1 MAQAVGRG
9 MLAETCRARRLPTGV
24 PDHVGTD
31 GNVSAH
37 RFDGTWKQK
46 SLGLHPAPVDAQSFQ
61 QLGAQWDIAVAAAL
75 TLFNANHHA
84 LTVHVAY
91 LQTAQFGPAQGG
103 GVQRRYE
110 GAVIEIGRRMNEPG
124 LLLWTEHGGEP
135 LGALGERDV
144 LGQKVAAQGIW

>member
-1 MAQAVGRG
+1 MAQAVGRE
-9 MLAETCRARRLPTGV
+9 MLADTCRSRRLPTGV

-91 LQTAQFGPAQGG
+91 LQTARFGPTQSG
-103 GVQRRYE
+103 GVQRGYQ
-110 GAVIEIGRRMNEPG
+110 GAGIEIWRRINELG
-124 LLLWTEHGGEP
+124 HLFWTKHGG
-135 LGALGERDV
+135 
-144 LGQKVAAQGIW
+144 